1 MDVDD
6 GFLSLM
12 DDTGNTRDDLK
23 LPDGEIGAEIK
34 QAIAEGRDIL
44 VSFHNFGDCFA
55 CWVTEHQFLNKLIGF
70 DLLKSN
76 FGNFKLFGH
85 FKIFFL

>member
-23 LPDGEIGAEIK
+23 RPDGEIGAEIK

-44 VSFHNFGDCFA
+44 VSFHNFGDFRYVLA
-55 CWVTEHQFLNKLIGF
+55 TIYVFWAT
-70 DLLKSN
+70 SN
-76 FGNFKLFGH
+76 IRF
-85 FKIFFL
+85 

>member
-44 VSFHNFGDCFA
+44 VSFHIFWATFLVFWATFLVFWGNFLSLLATFQD
-55 CWVTEHQFLNKLIGF
+55 LKIGF
-70 DLLKSN
+70 KYVNCRL
-76 FGNFKLFGH
+76 
-85 FKIFFL
+85 